1 MTETAIKKR
10 PARRRDSVGF
20 KIAAYLFMALF
31 ALWVLVPFYVILV
44 TSFTSLN
51 ELMSSISF
59 IWFPKEG
66 ISFDGYKTILFEDIL
81 AVGGMSSL
89 FRGFLNTMWMTV
101 PPLLVGL
108 FVSGLAG
115 YAYAKLKFRA
125 SNTLY
130 MLTLA
135 TMMIPGAVMTMP
147 SYLFYDAIGW
157 SQGPLPMMI
166 PALFGGAGTVFF
178 MRQFLSG
185 IPSDLID
192 AGKIDGMSYFG
203 MYVKIMIPLSIPAF
217 LAQGILGFVGGYNNY
232 LGPLLYLNG
241 RVELYTLQL
250 ALSVL
255 QGVYYADQSVQC
267 ASAVI
272 ALIPILIVYIVC
284 QKFFIEGVAASGM
297 KD

>member
-1 MTETAIKKR
+1 
-10 PARRRDSVGF
+10 
-20 KIAAYLFMALF
+20 
-31 ALWVLVPFYVILV
+31 
-44 TSFTSLN
+44 
-51 ELMSSISF
+51 
-59 IWFPKEG
+59 
-66 ISFDGYKTILFEDIL
+66 
-81 AVGGMSSL
+81 
-89 FRGFLNTMWMTV
+89 
-101 PPLLVGL
+101 
-108 FVSGLAG
+108 
-115 YAYAKLKFRA
+115 
-125 SNTLY
+125 
-130 MLTLA
+130 
-135 TMMIPGAVMTMP
+135 
-147 SYLFYDAIGW
+147 
-157 SQGPLPMMI
+157 
-166 PALFGGAGTVFF
+166 
-178 MRQFLSG
+178 MRQFFSG
-185 IPSDLID
+185 IPGDLID